1 MAEIQVAI
9 DRFSELPLEIA
20 HHILSFLPIADV
32 TRVSSLSKRCSRL
45 HLSNPTVNFHSFPS
59 ESTLTFQKRL
69 KLWNSLDRFLV
80 QRRNNKVKSFFI
92 YWNPEYHFAETEIEC
107 HCVLEKRRILGW
119 IRNALRCNVEEHTVF
134 FPTEMPTVGH
144 YLHGN
149 DADFP
154 SSVFLC
160 ESLRHLTLHM
170 KSATFEAPSF
180 STSPTSNL
188 VYLNLGHVTIKD
200 DKGFCKWVSYC
211 CRFITDLRLE
221 QVYGLEDITIESSS
235 LESFSVRFPCY
246 FDIDRLAISG
256 DRIKDIDINWEYD
269 PTRNNNTCV
278 LYISAPNLK
287 YLKWYGNMLNHQHLG
302 EMHRLEQ
309 VEISLSSYHVND
321 LDRVCE
327 QLLRSISSVKY
338 LRLDQVTAKTV
349 FREGFTPAPLGN
361 VCYFCMW
368 IWCNIDDKL
377 VAAMTSLFRA
387 VPNLTTLAVSSYPEF
402 PFLGG
407 GTNLSGFD
415 KGYWELQRFDFIS
428 NLEQVTMELTSGSN
442 GYELAKYLLEHAC
455 NLKMMWVITTPDQ
468 SSLVPEISRS
478 NRTSNATVVILEKRR
493 PNRTSSTTP
502 DQSSVGYELVKFT
515 ASSSSLMTK
524 SHVEMNV

>member
-1 MAEIQVAI
+1 MAEFQVAI
-9 DRFSELPLEIA
+9 DRFGELPPEIA

-80 QRRNNKVKSFFI
+80 QRRNNKVKSFFV

-119 IRNALRCNVEEHTVF
+119 IRNALRCNVEELTVF
-134 FPTEMPTVGH
+134 FRTEMPTVGH

-160 ESLRHLTLHM
+160 ESLR
-170 KSATFEAPSF
+170 F
-180 STSPTSNL
+180 
-188 VYLNLGHVTIKD
+188 IK
-200 DKGFCKWVSYC
+200 
-211 CRFITDLRLE
+211 DLRLE
-221 QVYGLEDITIESSS
+221 QVYGLEDITIERSS

-256 DRIKDIDINWEYD
+256 YRIKDIDINWEYD
-269 PTRNNNTCV
+269 PTRNNNTSV

-287 YLKWYGNMLNHQHLG
+287 YLKW
-302 EMHRLEQ
+302 
-309 VEISLSSYHVND
+309 
-321 LDRVCE
+321 
-327 QLLRSISSVKY
+327 
-338 LRLDQVTAKTV
+338 
-349 FREGFTPAPLGN
+349 
-361 VCYFCMW
+361 
-368 IWCNIDDKL
+368 
-377 VAAMTSLFRA
+377 A

-415 KGYWELQRFDFIS
+415 KGYWELQRFDFVG

-455 NLKMMWVITTPDQ
+455 SLKMMWVITTPDQ
-468 SSLVPEISRS
+468 SSLVPEIRRR
-478 NRTSNATVVILEKRR
+478 NRTSN
-493 PNRTSSTTP
+493 TTP

-515 ASSSSLMTK
+515 ASSSCLMTK

>member
-45 HLSNPTVNFHSFPS
+45 RLSNPTVNFHSFPS

-80 QRRNNKVKSFFI
+80 QRRNNK
-92 YWNPEYHFAETEIEC
+92 
-107 HCVLEKRRILGW
+107 
-119 IRNALRCNVEEHTVF
+119 
-134 FPTEMPTVGH
+134 
-144 YLHGN
+144 
-149 DADFP
+149 
-154 SSVFLC
+154 
-160 ESLRHLTLHM
+160 
-170 KSATFEAPSF
+170 
-180 STSPTSNL
+180 
-188 VYLNLGHVTIKD
+188 
-200 DKGFCKWVSYC
+200 
-211 CRFITDLRLE
+211 
-221 QVYGLEDITIESSS
+221 
-235 LESFSVRFPCY
+235 
-246 FDIDRLAISG
+246 
-256 DRIKDIDINWEYD
+256 
-269 PTRNNNTCV
+269 
-278 LYISAPNLK
+278 
-287 YLKWYGNMLNHQHLG
+287 HLG

-327 QLLRSISSVKY
+327 QLLHSISSVKY
-338 LRLDQVTAKTV
+338 LRLDQVTAKIV

-361 VCYFCMW
+361 VCNLRMW

-387 VPNLTTLAVSSYPEF
+387 VPNLTTLSVSSYPEY

-415 KGYWELQRFDFIS
+415 KGYWELQRFDFVRK
-428 NLEQVTMELTSGSN
+428 LEQVTMELTSGSN

-455 NLKMMWVITTPDQ
+455 NLKMMLVITTPDQ

-478 NRTSNATVVILEKRR
+478 NRTSNATVDILEKRR
-493 PNRTSSTTP
+493 RNRTSNTTP
-502 DQSSVGYELVKFT
+502 DHSSVGYDLVKI
-515 ASSSSLMTK
+515 ASSSCLITK

>member
-45 HLSNPTVNFHSFPS
+45 RLSNPTVNFHSFPS

-69 KLWNSLDRFLV
+69 KLWNSLDRFL
-80 QRRNNKVKSFFI
+80 
-92 YWNPEYHFAETEIEC
+92 
-107 HCVLEKRRILGW
+107 
-119 IRNALRCNVEEHTVF
+119 
-134 FPTEMPTVGH
+134 MPTVGN
-144 YLHGN
+144 LHGN
-149 DADFP
+149 NTDFP
-154 SSVFLC
+154 SSMFLC
-160 ESLRHLTLHM
+160 ESLR
-170 KSATFEAPSF
+170 F
-180 STSPTSNL
+180 
-188 VYLNLGHVTIKD
+188 IK
-200 DKGFCKWVSYC
+200 
-211 CRFITDLRLE
+211 DLRLE

-256 DRIKDIDINWEYD
+256 DRIKDIDIDWDYD
-269 PTRNNNTCV
+269 PTRNNNTSV

-287 YLKWYGNMLNHQHLG
+287 YLTWYGNILNHQHLG

-327 QLLRSISSVKY
+327 QLLHSISSVKY
-338 LRLDQVTAKTV
+338 LRLDQVTAKIV

-361 VCYFCMW
+361 VCNLRMW

-387 VPNLTTLAVSSYPEF
+387 VPNLTTLSVSSYPEY

-415 KGYWELQRFDFIS
+415 KGYWELQRFDFVR
-428 NLEQVTMELTSGSN
+428 NLEQFL
-442 GYELAKYLLEHAC
+442 
-455 NLKMMWVITTPDQ
+455 
-468 SSLVPEISRS
+468 RS
-478 NRTSNATVVILEKRR
+478 I
-493 PNRTSSTTP
+493 
-502 DQSSVGYELVKFT
+502 SSVKVLLDQVTAMVKRHYLVLNRSF
-515 ASSSSLMTK
+515 AIVNL
-524 SHVEMNV
+524 